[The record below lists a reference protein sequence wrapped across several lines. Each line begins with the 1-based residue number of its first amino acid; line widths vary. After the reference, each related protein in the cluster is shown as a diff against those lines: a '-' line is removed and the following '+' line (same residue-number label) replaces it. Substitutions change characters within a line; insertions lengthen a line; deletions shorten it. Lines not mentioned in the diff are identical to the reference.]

1 MEWTWLYQTLEI
13 IVPILLWIIGIAIGL
28 FILISII
35 CYPAVF
41 VKKLKLHEA
50 ERIIKDR
57 RQIVDEAL
65 YLEHSPHLQKKLDET
80 NKQLED
86 ARKKLD
92 STLQKITEAERII
105 EDKKLDK
112 VKVPKKT
119 AVKKKDTASKETES
133 TTQT

>member
-50 ERIIKDR
+50 EKIIQDR

-65 YLEHSPHLQKKLDET
+65 YLEHSPHLQRKLDET

-92 STLQKITEAERII
+92 VTLQKITEAERII

-112 VKVPKKT
+112 VKPKRATKKNT
-119 AVKKKDTASKETES
+119 ADASKETES
-133 TTQT
+133 TT